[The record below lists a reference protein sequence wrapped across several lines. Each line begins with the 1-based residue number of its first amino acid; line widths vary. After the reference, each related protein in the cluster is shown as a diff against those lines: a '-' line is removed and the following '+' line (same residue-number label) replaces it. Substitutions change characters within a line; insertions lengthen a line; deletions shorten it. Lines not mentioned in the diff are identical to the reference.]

1 MFKSRVF
8 KTAAVISLI
17 GWMILIFALSAENAV
32 ESGETSAGFTYKLFT
47 VFYPDFKDMSAV
59 AQQDILVSFSFL
71 VRKTAHFTL
80 YFVLGILSFLN
91 AEAFMICRVSLKAL
105 YAWAFSVIYAASDE
119 FHQIFVAGRAGQL
132 RDVAIDSAGALLG
145 ILICFTL
152 HKVVENKMHKKT
164 LLKQNLDLFE
174 RLNGANARI
183 AALECDLAERD
194 RELENMNEQV
204 LQLRCELALNE
215 QAMQSQAVSEEEV
228 SPDSE
233 IGTLPEVNRISES
246 VAEMSDIIN
255 ESEETQTED
264 FEKNRD
270 ANLPICDNCIEY
282 GSQIIGKIVVSAAQY
297 SNSLTAGGET
307 RYKELLNLILGKT
320 EVAKSEILD
329 ITASEAEFDVKK
341 HMIDSVYEQTVEYF
355 ESVMAQI

>member
-17 GWMILIFALSAENAV
+17 GWMILIFVLSAENAV

-47 VFYPDFKDMSAV
+47 VFYPGFKDMSAV
-59 AQQDILVSFSFL
+59 AKQDILVSFSFL

-80 YFVLGILSFLN
+80 FFVLGILSFLN

-119 FHQIFVAGRAGQL
+119 FHQLFVAGRAGQL

-152 HKVVENKMHKKT
+152 HKVVENKMRKKT

-174 RLNGANARI
+174 RLNGSNARI
-183 AALECDLAERD
+183 AALERELEERD

-204 LQLRCELALNE
+204 LQLRRELVLND
-215 QAMQSQAVSEEEV
+215 QSMQLQAVSEEV
-228 SPDSE
+228 SVDSE
-233 IGTLPEVNRISES
+233 IETLPEVKRISDS
-246 VAEMSDIIN
+246 VAEPSDIID
-255 ESEETQTED
+255 ESEEMQTEF
-264 FEKNRD
+264 FEKSKD
-270 ANLPICDNCIEY
+270 ENLPLCDDCIEY

-320 EVAKSEILD
+320 EVAKAEILD
-329 ITASEAEFDVKK
+329 ITASEAEFDVKN
-341 HMIDSVYEQTVEYF
+341 HMIDSVYEQTIEYF

>member
-1 MFKSRVF
+1 MTVGSKAF
-8 KTAAVISLI
+8 KTAAVMSLL

-47 VFYPDFKDMSAV
+47 VFYPEFKGMTAA
-59 AQQDILVSFSFL
+59 AQQDILVRFSFVL
-71 VRKTAHFTL
+71 RKTAHFTL

-91 AEAFMICRVSLKAL
+91 AEAFMICRASLKAL
-105 YAWAFSVIYAASDE
+105 YAEAFSVIYAASDE
-119 FHQIFVAGRAGQL
+119 FHQLFVAGRAGQL

-183 AALECDLAERD
+183 AALERDLQERD

-204 LQLRCELALNE
+204 LQLRRELALNE
-215 QAMQSQAVSEEEV
+215 QAMQSQAVLEEV
-228 SPDSE
+228 LPDLE
-233 IGTLPEVNRISES
+233 IETLPEVNRISDSGVET
-246 VAEMSDIIN
+246 SDIIN
-255 ESEETQTED
+255 ESEKTQTEI

-270 ANLPICDNCIEY
+270 ANLPLCDNCIEY

-320 EVAKSEILD
+320 EVAKAEILD